1 MAVRAKHF
9 DYWISLDE
17 RGELTADGDPV
28 TIEGDI
34 SAEHLLLTA
43 LARCSISSLE
53 HFARQKDVEI
63 SRLGILVRDGDPPR
77 RTRSATD
84 SSASSA
90 SSTSGSAAS
99 LPTTS
104 LRNLLESA
112 EWGCFIG
119 ASLDPAPK
127 YSWRVNGRDL

>member
-1 MAVRAKHF
+1 MALRAKHF

-17 RGELTADGDPV
+17 RGGLSADGHPA
-28 TIEGDI
+28 TIEGDV
-34 SAEHLLLTA
+34 SAEHLLLAA

-53 HFARQKDVEI
+53 HFAQQKDVE
-63 SRLGILVRDGDPPR
+63 V
-77 RTRSATD
+77 
-84 SSASSA
+84 SASAYA
-90 SSTSGSAAS
+90 SGTVTRREEQERYGFVSFECKLDVQLTGELADDELRS
-99 LPTTS
+99 L
-104 LRNLLESA
+104 LQSA

>member
-1 MAVRAKHF
+1 VAVRAKHF

-17 RGELTADGDPV
+17 RGGLTADGDPV
-28 TIEGDI
+28 TIGGDV

-53 HFARQKDVEI
+53 HFARQKDVD
-63 SRLGILVRDGDPPR
+63 V
-77 RTRSATD
+77 
-84 SSASSA
+84 
-90 SSTSGSAAS
+90 
-99 LPTTS
+99 TTS
-104 LRNLLESA
+104 AYASGTVTRREDQERYGFVSIECKLDVQLAGELADDELRNLFESA

>member
-28 TIEGDI
+28 TIGGDI
-34 SAEHLLLTA
+34 TAEHLLLTA

-53 HFARQKDVEI
+53 HFARQKDVD
-63 SRLGILVRDGDPPR
+63 V
-77 RTRSATD
+77 
-84 SSASSA
+84 
-90 SSTSGSAAS
+90 
-99 LPTTS
+99 TTS
-104 LRNLLESA
+104 AYASGTVTRREDQERYGFVSIECKLDVQLAGELADDELRNLLESA

>member
-1 MAVRAKHF
+1 MEVRAKHF

-28 TIEGDI
+28 TIGGDV

-53 HFARQKDVEI
+53 HFARQKDVE
-63 SRLGILVRDGDPPR
+63 V
-77 RTRSATD
+77 
-84 SSASSA
+84 
-90 SSTSGSAAS
+90 
-99 LPTTS
+99 TTS
-104 LRNLLESA
+104 AYASGTVTRREEAERYGFVSIECKLDVRLEGELTDDELRNLLERA

>member
-1 MAVRAKHF
+1 VAVRAKHF

-28 TIEGDI
+28 TIGGDI

-53 HFARQKDVEI
+53 HFARQKDVD
-63 SRLGILVRDGDPPR
+63 V
-77 RTRSATD
+77 
-84 SSASSA
+84 
-90 SSTSGSAAS
+90 
-99 LPTTS
+99 TTS
-104 LRNLLESA
+104 AYASGTVTRREDQERYGFVSIECKLDVRLSGELDADELRNLLESA

-127 YSWRVNGRDL
+127 YSWRVDGRDL

>member
-17 RGELTADGDPV
+17 RGGLTADGDPV
-28 TIEGDI
+28 TIGGDV

-53 HFARQKDVEI
+53 HFARQKDVE
-63 SRLGILVRDGDPPR
+63 V
-77 RTRSATD
+77 
-84 SSASSA
+84 SASAYA
-90 SSTSGSAAS
+90 SGTVTRREDQERYGFVSIECKLDVQLAGELADDE
-99 LPTTS
+99 

>member
-1 MAVRAKHF
+1 VAVRAKHF

-17 RGELTADGDPV
+17 RGGLIVDGDPA
-28 TIEGDI
+28 TIGGDV

-53 HFARQKDVEI
+53 HFARQKDVE
-63 SRLGILVRDGDPPR
+63 V
-77 RTRSATD
+77 
-84 SSASSA
+84 SASAYA
-90 SSTSGSAAS
+90 SGTVTRREDQERYGFVSIECKLDVQLTGELADEG
-99 LPTTS
+99 
-104 LRNLLESA
+104 LRDLLASA

>member
-1 MAVRAKHF
+1 VAVRAKHF

-28 TIEGDI
+28 TIGGDV

-53 HFARQKDVEI
+53 HFARQKDVE
-63 SRLGILVRDGDPPR
+63 V
-77 RTRSATD
+77 
-84 SSASSA
+84 SASAYA
-90 SSTSGSAAS
+90 SGTVTRREDEERYGFVSIECKLDVQLTGELADDE
-99 LPTTS
+99 
-104 LRNLLESA
+104 LRNLLSSA

>member
-1 MAVRAKHF
+1 VAVRAKHF

-17 RGELTADGDPV
+17 RGGLSADGTPV
-28 TIEGDI
+28 TIGGDV

-53 HFARQKDVEI
+53 HFAGQKDLEV
-63 SRLGILVRDGDPPR
+63 
-77 RTRSATD
+77 
-84 SSASSA
+84 SASAYA
-90 SSTSGSAAS
+90 SGTVTRREDEDRYGFVTIECKLDVQLTGELADDE
-99 LPTTS
+99 
-104 LRNLLESA
+104 LRRLLESA

-119 ASLDPAPK
+119 ASLDPAPR

>member
-17 RGELTADGDPV
+17 RGGLIADGDPV
-28 TIEGDI
+28 TIGGEI

-53 HFARQKDVEI
+53 HFARQKDVDVTA
-63 SRLGILVRDGDPPR
+63 SAYASGTVTR
-77 RTRSATD
+77 REDQERYGFVSIECKLDVQLAGELAD
-84 SSASSA
+84 DE
-90 SSTSGSAAS
+90 
-99 LPTTS
+99 

>member
-17 RGELTADGDPV
+17 RGGLSADGNPV
-28 TIEGDI
+28 SIGGDI

-53 HFARQKDVEI
+53 HFAGQKDVE
-63 SRLGILVRDGDPPR
+63 V
-77 RTRSATD
+77 
-84 SSASSA
+84 SASAYA
-90 SSTSGSAAS
+90 SGTVTRRGDEDRYGFVTIECKLDVKITGELADDELRS
-99 LPTTS
+99 LF
-104 LRNLLESA
+104 ESA

>member
-1 MAVRAKHF
+1 VAVRAKHF

-28 TIEGDI
+28 TIGGDI

-53 HFARQKDVEI
+53 HFARQKDVD
-63 SRLGILVRDGDPPR
+63 V
-77 RTRSATD
+77 
-84 SSASSA
+84 
-90 SSTSGSAAS
+90 
-99 LPTTS
+99 TTS
-104 LRNLLESA
+104 AYASGTVTRREDQERYGFVSIECKLDVQLAGELADDELRNLLESA

>member
-17 RGELTADGDPV
+17 GGALSADGDPV
-28 TIEGDI
+28 TIEGEVG
-34 SAEHLLLTA
+34 AEHLLLAA

-53 HFARQKDVEI
+53 HFARQKDVEVRASAYASGTVTRREEDDRYGFVNI
-63 SRLGILVRDGDPPR
+63 ECKLDIQLVGELADDE
-77 RTRSATD
+77 
-84 SSASSA
+84 
-90 SSTSGSAAS
+90 
-99 LPTTS
+99 
-104 LRNLLESA
+104 LRALLESA

-119 ASLDPAPK
+119 ASLKPAPR